1 MKKRCFAL
9 LLALSLLLTG
19 CSPLFDLY
27 SAFRGEYTRPDYSD
41 GAISYRDFQ
50 RPYQPRVKYTAE
62 PDIEYVRPDVDS
74 LCSTLKSIGASA
86 TGGKAAAADIINQFD
101 AAYDDYVLFNTMG
114 ELAYLRYTRDL
125 SDSYYEAEYTWC
137 TDQTTRVEKAME
149 DCYTTMAKSS
159 LRSAL
164 EEQYF
169 GEDFFASYD
178 SDGVYSD
185 ARTVALLQ
193 QESELQA
200 QYVALQNDPSIEWN
214 GAVRSVSELLENA
227 VTADLYYEVL
237 GAYYDAY
244 GAQAGEIYIKL
255 IQTRRELAG
264 RLGYGSYADYA
275 YDALYYRDYTPA
287 QAERYVERVRTE
299 LAPVYT
305 EAAEP
310 MQLSALSADETM
322 QHLHEAADT
331 LGGEVQT
338 AMGFLD
344 AYELYDITSSANKMP
359 GSYTTYLESY
369 EMPYIY
375 ISPEG
380 TLADLLTAAHEYG
393 HFVDGYVNCN
403 QTFSI
408 DCSEVFSQA
417 LEYLTLGSTS
427 LGFARAAELRQYKLY
442 DSLETFLTQACYYA
456 FECKAY
462 ALPDS
467 ELTVEKLNELFA
479 ECCVDFG
486 LFDEASAEQAA
497 RSWIDVQHFFSAAQR
512 DMQDA
517 AELMAG
523 QADTELKALCQEE
536 LTGAKKRAAALEQ
549 ELRVLLLPHDPND
562 GKNVILE
569 IRPGVGG
576 EESALF
582 AHSLFRMY
590 SLYAAA
596 RGWTVELLNY
606 SETELGGIKEADFM
620 ICGAGAYSRLKFES
634 GVHRVQRVPETE
646 SGGRVHTSTAT
657 VAVLPEMEQADVDLR
672 PEDIEMQV
680 YRSSGAGGQHINKT
694 SSAVRLIHRP
704 TGIVVACQEERSQ
717 FQNRERCMMMLSSK
731 LYQLEQ
737 ERIESAVSSERRSQV
752 GSGMRN
758 EKIRTYNFPQSR
770 VTDHRIGLTLYQLD
784 SILNG
789 GLDPILDALIAADQA
804 EKLRRSESSDKS

>member
-62 PDIEYVRPDVDS
+62 PDIEYVRPDVDG

-214 GAVRSVSELLENA
+214 GAVRSVTELLENA

-299 LAPVYT
+299 LAPST
-305 EAAEP
+305 RRRP
-310 MQLSALSADETM
+310 SR
-322 QHLHEAADT
+322 
-331 LGGEVQT
+331 
-338 AMGFLD
+338 
-344 AYELYDITSSANKMP
+344 
-359 GSYTTYLESY
+359 
-369 EMPYIY
+369 
-375 ISPEG
+375 
-380 TLADLLTAAHEYG
+380 
-393 HFVDGYVNCN
+393 
-403 QTFSI
+403 
-408 DCSEVFSQA
+408 CSFPPFPP
-417 LEYLTLGSTS
+417 TRRCSTCMRRPTRS
-427 LGFARAAELRQYKLY
+427 
-442 DSLETFLTQACYYA
+442 
-456 FECKAY
+456 
-462 ALPDS
+462 
-467 ELTVEKLNELFA
+467 
-479 ECCVDFG
+479 
-486 LFDEASAEQAA
+486 AA
-497 RSWIDVQHFFSAAQR
+497 RCRRPWASLMPTSFMTSRAPRIKCPARTQR
-512 DMQDA
+512 T
-517 AELMAG
+517 LSP
-523 QADTELKALCQEE
+523 TRCP
-536 LTGAKKRAAALEQ
+536 TS
-549 ELRVLLLPHDPND
+549 
-562 GKNVILE
+562 IS
-569 IRPGVGG
+569 RP
-576 EESALF
+576 
-582 AHSLFRMY
+582 
-590 SLYAAA
+590 
-596 RGWTVELLNY
+596 RGRWR
-606 SETELGGIKEADFM
+606 
-620 ICGAGAYSRLKFES
+620 IC
-634 GVHRVQRVPETE
+634 
-646 SGGRVHTSTAT
+646 
-657 VAVLPEMEQADVDLR
+657 
-672 PEDIEMQV
+672 
-680 YRSSGAGGQHINKT
+680 
-694 SSAVRLIHRP
+694 
-704 TGIVVACQEERSQ
+704 
-717 FQNRERCMMMLSSK
+717 
-731 LYQLEQ
+731 
-737 ERIESAVSSERRSQV
+737 
-752 GSGMRN
+752 
-758 EKIRTYNFPQSR
+758 
-770 VTDHRIGLTLYQLD
+770 
-784 SILNG
+784 
-789 GLDPILDALIAADQA
+789 
-804 EKLRRSESSDKS
+804 

>member
-1 MKKRCFAL
+1 
-9 LLALSLLLTG
+9 
-19 CSPLFDLY
+19 
-27 SAFRGEYTRPDYSD
+27 
-41 GAISYRDFQ
+41 
-50 RPYQPRVKYTAE
+50 
-62 PDIEYVRPDVDS
+62 
-74 LCSTLKSIGASA
+74 
-86 TGGKAAAADIINQFD
+86 
-101 AAYDDYVLFNTMG
+101 MG

-200 QYVALQNDPSIEWN
+200 QYVALQNDPAIEWN
-214 GAVRSVSELLENA
+214 GSTRSVSELLENA

-344 AYELYDITSSANKMP
+344 AYSLYDITSSANKMP

-380 TLADLLTAAHEYG
+380 TLADLLTAAHEFG

-467 ELTVEKLNELFA
+467 ELTVGKLNELFA

-497 RSWIDVQHFFSAAQR
+497 RSWIDVQHFFSAPYYVISYCVSN
-512 DMQDA
+512 DA
-517 AELMAG
+517 AL
-523 QADTELKALCQEE
+523 Q
-536 LTGAKKRAAALEQ
+536 
-549 ELRVLLLPHDPND
+549 
-562 GKNVILE
+562 I
-569 IRPGVGG
+569 
-576 EESALF
+576 
-582 AHSLFRMY
+582 
-590 SLYAAA
+590 
-596 RGWTVELLNY
+596 
-606 SETELGGIKEADFM
+606 
-620 ICGAGAYSRLKFES
+620 
-634 GVHRVQRVPETE
+634 
-646 SGGRVHTSTAT
+646 
-657 VAVLPEMEQADVDLR
+657 
-672 PEDIEMQV
+672 
-680 YRSSGAGGQHINKT
+680 
-694 SSAVRLIHRP
+694 
-704 TGIVVACQEERSQ
+704 
-717 FQNRERCMMMLSSK
+717 
-731 LYQLEQ
+731 YQLEQ
-737 ERIESAVSSERRSQV
+737 ETPGAGLKAFSDLLYAAPESTFLAMLQD
-752 GSGMRN
+752 GS
-758 EKIRTYNFPQSR
+758 
-770 VTDHRIGLTLYQLD
+770 LTSPFDENRMQDLAAYFKE
-784 SILNG
+784 
-789 GLDPILDALIAADQA
+789 AL
-804 EKLRRSESSDKS
+804 